1 MLLKKKTKI
10 IATIGPVTENEKT
23 MTAMLDAGLNVIRL
37 NFSHGSHPEHQHRIN
52 LARNYTKKT
61 GKPVA
66 VLQDL
71 CGPKIRTGDFYVER
85 VTLIPGEKFIF
96 TTEKIVG
103 DEKRVSVNYEHL
115 PKEVK
120 KGMHILLDDGKK
132 KFKILKVSGK
142 EIHTKI
148 LTGGELKGRRGLN
161 VPGAYL
167 SVSSMT
173 PKDKK
178 DLEFGIKNGVDFVA
192 LSFVRRSQDIKELR
206 AILDKKKSNAGI
218 IAKIETPEAVDHI
231 DEIIRLSD
239 GVMIARGDLAIE
251 VPAENVP
258 LIQKMIIKKCNRA
271 GKPVITATQ
280 MLESMIKSPVPTRAE
295 VSDIAN
301 AILDGTDAIML
312 SEETTLGEY
321 PVEAIEVMSRVALH
335 IENDYLHKQLI
346 SERRDENSA
355 DAKNVTDSVTASA
368 VYIAEDVGAR
378 FIIAFTNSGFT
389 ARMLCRYK
397 PEQNIVVLTPNASTF
412 QKLTLSFGCYPVLV
426 SHSKDFSKDFSN
438 VLFDARNFLLK
449 NKLAKKGERIVVAT
463 GVPFGNAVRLAETNL
478 VLVEEL

>member
-1 MLLKKKTKI
+1 MLLRKKTKI
-10 IATIGPVTENEKT
+10 VATIGPVTENEKT
-23 MTAMLDAGLNVIRL
+23 MTAMFEAGLNVIRL
-37 NFSHGSHPEHQHRIN
+37 NFSHGTHAEHQNRMN

-61 GKPVA
+61 GKPIA

-71 CGPKIRTGDFYVER
+71 CGPKIRTGDFYIER
-85 VTLIPGEKFIF
+85 ITLKAGQKFIF
-96 TTEKIVG
+96 TTQKITG
-103 DEKRVSVNYEHL
+103 DEKRVSVNYMNL

-120 KGMHILLDDGKK
+120 KGMFILLDDGKK
-132 KFKILKVSGK
+132 KFEVIKVSGK
-142 EIHTKI
+142 EVHCKVIV
-148 LTGGELKGRRGLN
+148 GGELKGRRGIN

-167 SVSSMT
+167 SVSSIT
-173 PKDKK
+173 EKDIA
-178 DLEFGIKNGVDFVA
+178 DLEFGIKNDVDFIA
-192 LSFVRRSQDIKELR
+192 LSFVRRPEDIKALR
-206 AILDKKKSNAGI
+206 TILDKKKSKAGI
-218 IAKIETPEAVDHI
+218 IAKIETPEAVEHI
-231 DEIIRLSD
+231 DEIIQLSD
-239 GVMIARGDLAIE
+239 GIMVARGDLAIE
-251 VPAENVP
+251 VPAEKVP

-271 GKPVITATQ
+271 GRPVITATQ

-321 PVEAIEVMSRVALH
+321 PVEAIQVMSRVALH
-335 IENDYLHKQLI
+335 IENDFLHKQLI
-346 SERRDENSA
+346 SERRDEHSA
-355 DAKNVTDSVTASA
+355 DAQNVTDSVTASA

-397 PEQNIVVLTPNASTF
+397 PEQSIIVLTPNFSTF
-412 QKLTLSFGCYPVLV
+412 RKLTLSFGCYPVLV
-426 SHSKDFSKDFSN
+426 SHSKDFARNFSN

-449 NKLAKKGERIVVAT
+449 NKLAKKGERIVITT
-463 GVPFGNAVRLAETNL
+463 GVPFGEAVRLAETNL